1 MKSNLIVEAIDQL
14 LFFGLVERIRLA
26 GLFGLLIEN
35 EQQEELARVELSGA
49 KIGVQLPAEVDK
61 GMLTVNP
68 DGSHERANRGVASE
82 SALR

>member
-14 LFFGLVERIRLA
+14 LFFGLVERTRLA

-49 KIGVQLPAEVDK
+49 KIGV
-61 GMLTVNP
+61 
-68 DGSHERANRGVASE
+68 
-82 SALR
+82 

>member
-26 GLFGLLIEN
+26 GLFGLLVEN
-35 EQQEELARVELSGA
+35 EQQEDLARVELSGA

-61 GMLTVNP
+61 GMRSINP
-68 DGSHERANRGVASE
+68 DCSHERANRGVASE

>member
-61 GMLTVNP
+61 GMRSINP
-68 DGSHERANRGVASE
+68 D
-82 SALR
+82 